1 MSELQKSTTKKAT
14 VARKKA
20 MIEALE
26 KTLGVITTACRI
38 SGVSRQTHY
47 RWYQYDEKYKAQV
60 DDIENIALDFSESK
74 LHEAIK
80 DLNITAII
88 FHLKTKGRNRGYVE
102 RQEIQ
107 HEGRLENNIVEWRVH
122 KDDNG

>member
-26 KTLGVITTACRI
+26 KTLGVITTACKM

-47 RWYQYDEKYKAQV
+47 RWYETDKKYKAKV

-74 LHEAIK
+74 LHEAIE

-88 FHLKTKGRNRGYVE
+88 FHLKTKGRKRGYVE

-107 HEGRLENNIVEWRVH
+107 HEGRLENNIVEWRIH
-122 KDDNG
+122 KDDNN